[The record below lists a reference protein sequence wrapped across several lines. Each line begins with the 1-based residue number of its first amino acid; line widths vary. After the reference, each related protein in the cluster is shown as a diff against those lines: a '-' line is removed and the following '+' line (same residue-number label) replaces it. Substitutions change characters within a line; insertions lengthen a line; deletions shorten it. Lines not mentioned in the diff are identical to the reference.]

1 MSLISTNFFQ
11 KHQIMV
17 EHGSSVSKIK
27 EILKNSKSV
36 KKSDEILDDL
46 FSSIKV
52 EVKSSTSDDDGDD
65 ESNNSDD
72 SEGERKKRKKSKKKK
87 KKKDKKLKKKKK
99 RHKHSSE
106 SESELEV
113 EERSRSKRGRR
124 EENVDDSFWGGSKPY
139 DENAGK
145 ELRTKSRERREPEY
159 NDERRPV
166 DLGRVA
172 RPYPDSRETAYPP
185 EPRSEY
191 RREEWR
197 REEYEREGGSRGRRD
212 EYERERGSGRSR
224 REERGG
230 RERREYEREEKSGRG
245 GTVTREMSVASV
257 ASTVGG
263 GGKDG
268 FWDTKWDAMKLDEKI
283 QEEEKRG
290 QYYLNTKKRFKQT
303 MGVDE
308 DEGTPSLSPSPE
320 RETKEQKKKKKKEKE
335 REEECDELKGIRKLA
350 DLQENKVEGDGKVK
364 GAVPDSKDYEYD
376 RVTRMYKKKDEIVE
390 KERKKKGFPEPEEL
404 KQPDD
409 EEEEERIRQA
419 AIEQDKNELCIK
431 ADLSNVDE
439 IPLDVLLKAK
449 RRVDSK
455 HYHDPNIDASQVLNP
470 RKAKLLNPSK
480 AAMDKAFP
488 RNEVKQ
494 RSEVVKKIAEMHR

>member
-1 MSLISTNFFQ
+1 
-11 KHQIMV
+11 MV

-52 EVKSSTSDDDGDD
+52 EVKSSTSDDDGDN
-65 ESNNSDD
+65 ESNSDQSD
-72 SEGERKKRKKSKKKK
+72 GEEERRKKKKSKKKK

-99 RHKHSSE
+99 RQKHSSE
-106 SESELEV
+106 SESERE
-113 EERSRSKRGRR
+113 EERSRSKRERR
-124 EENVDDSFWGGSKPY
+124 EEHVDDLFWGGSKPY

-145 ELRTKSRERREPEY
+145 ELRMRSRERREPEY

-166 DLGRVA
+166 DMGRVA
-172 RPYPDSRETAYPP
+172 RPYPDSRDMSYPP
-185 EPRSEY
+185 EQRSEY

-197 REEYEREGGSRGRRD
+197 REEYDREGGRGRRE
-212 EYERERGSGRSR
+212 EYERERGNGRR

-230 RERREYEREEKSGRG
+230 RERKEYEREERGG
-245 GTVTREMSVASV
+245 GTVMREMSVASV
-257 ASTVGG
+257 ASTVG

-283 QEEEKRG
+283 QEEEKKG

-303 MGVDE
+303 MGEEE

-320 RETKEQKKKKKKEKE
+320 REKKERKKKKKEKE

-350 DLQENKVEGDGKVK
+350 DLQDNKVEGDGKVK

-390 KERKKKGFPEPEEL
+390 KERVKKGFPEPEEL
-404 KQPDD
+404 KQPVD
-409 EEEEERIRQA
+409 EEEEERIRLT

>member
-1 MSLISTNFFQ
+1 MSPISSNFFQ
-11 KHQIMV
+11 NYRIMV

-65 ESNNSDD
+65 ESNSDD

-106 SESELEV
+106 SESELEK
-113 EERSRSKRGRR
+113 ERSRSKRGKR
-124 EENVDDSFWGGSKPY
+124 EETVDDSFWGGSKPY
-139 DENAGK
+139 DENVGK
-145 ELRTKSRERREPEY
+145 ELRIKSRERREPEY

-172 RPYPDSRETAYPP
+172 RPYPDSRDMAYPP

-197 REEYEREGGSRGRRD
+197 REEYDREGVSGRRRD
-212 EYERERGSGRSR
+212 EYERERGGGGRR

-230 RERREYEREEKSGRG
+230 RERKEYEREEKSSRG
-245 GTVTREMSVASV
+245 ATVTREMSVASV
-257 ASTVGG
+257 ASTVG

-283 QEEEKRG
+283 QDEERRG

-303 MGVDE
+303 MGEDE
-308 DEGTPSLSPSPE
+308 GEGTPSLSPSPE
-320 RETKEQKKKKKKEKE
+320 RESKEQKKKKKKEKE

-350 DLQENKVEGDGKVK
+350 DLQDNKVEGDGKVK

-376 RVTRMYKKKDEIVE
+376 RVTRMYKKKEEIVE
-390 KERKKKGFPEPEEL
+390 KERVKKGFPEPEEL
-404 KQPDD
+404 KQPVD